1 MSVLGVVSL
10 AIFAILLV
18 GVLFLILIVAAIPGV
33 LAKRH
38 GPLGSPPRQKPASFS
53 LDQVMQ
59 KLTSPQNG
67 ANCIAW
73 PPLSAREKG
82 GIPSLLTVTSPEFQG
97 QYHQISKLIH
107 QASGRSASVENFFRE
122 PISDHEIVLT
132 RSGRSVGKW
141 YSDRGVLDFVV
152 SFRSKGSRKCLQ
164 KESPFPILLSS
175 SSAD

>member
-10 AIFAILLV
+10 AILAILLV

-33 LAKRH
+33 LAKKRH
-38 GPLGSPPRQKPASFS
+38 SPWESSPRQKPPSFS

-59 KLTSPQNG
+59 KLNSPHNG

-73 PPLSAREKG
+73 PPLSAREKE
-82 GIPSLLTVTSPEFQG
+82 GIPSLLTVTSPEFPG

-107 QASGRSASVENFFRE
+107 QASGRSASVENFFCE

-141 YSDRGVLDFVV
+141 YSDRGVLDF
-152 SFRSKGSRKCLQ
+152 GSRKCLQ